1 MNINATIFGQIIVF
15 VLFVAFC
22 MKVIWPPV
30 MRALAE
36 RKKQIADGLA
46 SAEKGRH
53 ELELAD
59 KRSVEIL
66 REAKDHAAEI
76 LAQADKRSAEVI
88 DEAKNAARTE
98 AENILKAAKAEI
110 GREINAARE
119 QLRASVAELAVS
131 GASRILEKEVDAK
144 AHAKLLDSVMQQ
156 L

>member
-1 MNINATIFGQIIVF
+1 MNLNATIIGQAIAF
-15 VLFVAFC
+15 LLFVAFC
-22 MKVIWPPV
+22 MKVVWPPV

-46 SAEKGRH
+46 SAEKGKH

-59 KRSVEIL
+59 KRAVEIL
-66 REAKDHAAEI
+66 REAKGSAAEI
-76 LAQADKRSAEVI
+76 LAQADKRSAEII

-110 GREINAARE
+110 SREINAARE

>member
-15 VLFVAFC
+15 ALFVAFC

>member
-1 MNINATIFGQIIVF
+1 MNINATIFGQAIAF
-15 VLFVAFC
+15 LLFVAFC
-22 MKVIWPPV
+22 MKWVWPPV

-46 SAEKGRH
+46 SGEKGRH

-59 KRSVEIL
+59 KRVVEVL
-66 REAKDHAAEI
+66 REAKGHAAEI
-76 LAQADKRSAEVI
+76 LAQADKRSAEII
-88 DEAKNAARTE
+88 DEAKTAARTE

-110 GREINAARE
+110 NCEINAARE

-131 GASRILEKEVDAK
+131 GAARILEKEVDAK

>member
-76 LAQADKRSAEVI
+76 LAQADKRSAEVV

>member
-1 MNINATIFGQIIVF
+1 MNINATIFGQAIAF
-15 VLFVAFC
+15 LLFVAFC
-22 MKVIWPPV
+22 MKVVWPPI

-66 REAKDHAAEI
+66 REAKGHAAEI

>member
-1 MNINATIFGQIIVF
+1 MNINATLIGQTIAF
-15 VLFVAFC
+15 FLFVMFC
-22 MKVIWPPV
+22 MKFVWPPI
-30 MRALAE
+30 MNALAE

-59 KRSVEIL
+59 KRAVEVL
-66 REAKDHAAEI
+66 REAKGQAAEI
-76 LAQADKRSAEVI
+76 LAQADKRSAELI
-88 DEAKNAARTE
+88 DEAKTAARTE

-119 QLRASVAELAVS
+119 QLRAAVATLAVS
-131 GASRILEKEVDAK
+131 GAARILEKEVDAK
-144 AHAKLLDSVMQQ
+144 VHAKLLDSVMQQ

>member
-1 MNINATIFGQIIVF
+1 MNINATLIGQTIAF
-15 VLFVAFC
+15 FLFVMFC
-22 MKVIWPPV
+22 MKFVWPPI
-30 MRALAE
+30 MKALAE

-59 KRSVEIL
+59 KRVVEVL
-66 REAKDHAAEI
+66 REAKAQAVEI
-76 LAQADKRSAEVI
+76 LAQADKRSAELI
-88 DEAKNAARTE
+88 DEAKTAARTE

-110 GREINAARE
+110 GRELNAARE
-119 QLRASVAELAVS
+119 QLRASVATLAVS
-131 GASRILEKEVDAK
+131 GAARILEKEVDAK

>member
-1 MNINATIFGQIIVF
+1 MNINATIFGQAIAF
-15 VLFVAFC
+15 LLFVAFC
-22 MKVIWPPV
+22 MKVVWPPI

-59 KRSVEIL
+59 KRSIEIL
-66 REAKDHAAEI
+66 QEAKGHAAEI

>member
-1 MNINATIFGQIIVF
+1 MNINATIFGQAIAF
-15 VLFVAFC
+15 LLFVAFC
-22 MKVIWPPV
+22 MKVVWPPI

-36 RKKQIADGLA
+36 RKRQIADGLA

-59 KRSVEIL
+59 KRAGEIL
-66 REAKDHAAEI
+66 REVKGQAAEI

-88 DEAKNAARTE
+88 DEAKTAARSE

-131 GASRILEKEVDAK
+131 GAARILEKEVDAK
-144 AHAKLLDSVMQQ
+144 AHAKLLDSVIQQ